1 MNHQSASSVSIGRSR
16 AWSPGRGIEEFLQA
30 GRARAWQGIRQIAKA
45 WVFWAQFIFQGAVAA
60 FARILNTSIVRR
72 VGRGQ
77 RSLERHEFESV
88 ETRRGGFGN
97 VF

>member
-1 MNHQSASSVSIGRSR
+1 MNHQSASSVSIGRAR
-16 AWSPGRGIEEFLQA
+16 AWSLGRGIEEFLQA
-30 GRARAWQGIRQIAKA
+30 GRARAWQGFRQIAKA
-45 WVFWAQFIFQGAVAA
+45 WVFWVRFLFLRLVQA
-60 FARILNTSIVRR
+60 FAWILNTSIVRR
-72 VGRGQ
+72 VGPGQ